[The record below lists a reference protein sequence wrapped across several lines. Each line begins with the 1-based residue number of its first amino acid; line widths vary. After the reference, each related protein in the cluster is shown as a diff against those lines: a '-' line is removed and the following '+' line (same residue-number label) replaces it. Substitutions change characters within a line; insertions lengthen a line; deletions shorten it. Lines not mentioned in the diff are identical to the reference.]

1 MPGRSRAS
9 QYLRGERDARGFRAA
24 VEPDDGSGRGL
35 LADLAAT
42 WRLIRAYLR
51 GDYRVVR
58 IRSLLAVLA
67 GFLYF
72 ISPVDLMPDLF
83 LLIGFTDDVVVL
95 ALVFRVVRQELA
107 AFRAWERQHVGLGVT
122 VIGTVREA

>member
-1 MPGRSRAS
+1 MRGRSRAS
-9 QYLRGERDARGFRAA
+9 QYLRGERDPRDLRTATAPEARSGQGF
-24 VEPDDGSGRGL
+24 

-42 WRLIRAYLR
+42 WRLTRAYLR
-51 GDYRVVR
+51 GDYRDVRLRSILSVV
-58 IRSLLAVLA
+58 A
-67 GFLYF
+67 GLLYF
-72 ISPVDLMPDLF
+72 LSPIDLIPDLF

-107 AFRAWERQHVGLGVT
+107 AFRAWEWQHVGLGAT

>member
-24 VEPDDGSGRGL
+24 TEPDDGSRHGL

-42 WRLIRAYLR
+42 WRLVRAYLR
-51 GDYRVVR
+51 GDYREVR
-58 IRSLLAVLA
+58 LRSLLSVLA
-67 GFLYF
+67 GLLYF
-72 ISPVDLMPDLF
+72 LSPVDLIPDLF
-83 LLIGFTDDVVVL
+83 VVIGFTDDVVVL

-107 AFRAWERQHVGLGVT
+107 GFRAWEWQHVGLDAT